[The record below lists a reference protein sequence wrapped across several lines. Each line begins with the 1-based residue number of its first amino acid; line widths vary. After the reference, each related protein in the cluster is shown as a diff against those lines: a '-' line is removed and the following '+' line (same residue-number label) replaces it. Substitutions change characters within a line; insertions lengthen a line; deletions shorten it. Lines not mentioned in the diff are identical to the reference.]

1 MSNGIEERV
10 ARLEAQM
17 ALVNS
22 MAITRSDIDQFLQYM
37 GRIDANLAAV
47 REDVSS
53 LKRQAQVTDGRL
65 ERLETNVVA
74 LREDVQQL
82 QGRQP

>member
-37 GRIDANLAAV
+37 GRMDANLAAV
-47 REDVSS
+47 REDVSA
-53 LKRQAQVTDGRL
+53 LKRQAATTDNRL
-65 ERLETNVVA
+65 ERLEANVTG
-74 LREDVQQL
+74 LREDVRQL

>member
-22 MAITRSDIDQFLQYM
+22 LAITRNDIDQFMQYM
-37 GRIDANLAAV
+37 SRIDANVAQIAERVGRLEAG
-47 REDVSS
+47 
-53 LKRQAQVTDGRL
+53 QVTTNNRL
-65 ERLETNVVA
+65 ERLETNVAA
-74 LREDVQQL
+74 LHQDVQQL
-82 QGRQP
+82 RQGG

>member
-22 MAITRSDIDQFLQYM
+22 LAITRNDIDQFMQYM
-37 GRIDANLAAV
+37 GRIDANVAHIAERVGRLEAG
-47 REDVSS
+47 
-53 LKRQAQVTDGRL
+53 QVTTNNRL
-65 ERLETNVVA
+65 ERLEANVA
-74 LREDVQQL
+74 GLREDVQQL
-82 QGRQP
+82 QQGG